1 MRGLSPL
8 VVSVVR
14 SDQNGETEQPAKL
27 DYLTFSIDTG
37 YVSGSG
43 LTGEVLLKSD
53 RTSLNLQNF
62 TRKEALGVALAKV
75 ATSTGS
81 AVLGPA
87 IISSVLP
94 DRTKWVDIPLTMCSA
109 DGFQLPSV
117 PRERYRL
124 ADEKAGSL
132 WNNNT
137 QVREC
142 TWWGSVTAVSV
153 TILP

>member
-81 AVLGPA
+81 AVLA
-87 IISSVLP
+87 